1 MATRGPER
9 NEERTNNRNAK
20 NTTNGSST
28 TRGDQPRNLE
38 TSRESGTARPSS
50 SPRGDIDRQRGGL
63 LPFYA
68 LAGAS
73 PFSLV
78 RRMMEDMDRLFSNFG
93 SSPEQLDRVG
103 LQRRTQSAPQP
114 FSTRNLW
121 APQVEVFE
129 RGNNI
134 VVRADLP
141 GLTRDN
147 VDVEIEDETLIIRG
161 ERRSDLEDKGEGYYR
176 SERSYGSFYRAI
188 PLPEGIDASA
198 ANASFKDGVLEVSLT
213 KPKQQLSKAKK
224 IDVK

>member
-20 NTTNGSST
+20 TTTNNAST
-28 TRGDQPRNLE
+28 ARGEQQRNLE
-38 TSRESGTARPSS
+38 TSRESSTARPSS
-50 SPRGDIDRQRGGL
+50 SPRANLDRQRGGA
-63 LPFYA
+63 LPLSA

-93 SSPEQLDRVG
+93 SSQEQLDHAG
-103 LQRRTQSAPQP
+103 LQRGTQSALQP
-114 FSTRNLW
+114 FSPRNLW
-121 APQVEVFE
+121 SPQVEVFE
-129 RGNNI
+129 RENNI

-161 ERRSDLEDKGEGYYR
+161 ERRNDLEDKRDGYYR

-188 PLPEGIDASA
+188 PLPEGIDAGA
-198 ANASFKDGVLEVSLT
+198 ANASFKDGVLEVTLT
-213 KPKQQLSKAKK
+213 KPKQQVSKAKK
-224 IDVK
+224 VEVK

>member
-1 MATRGPER
+1 MATRGTER
-9 NEERTNNRNAK
+9 NEERTNSRNAK
-20 NTTNGSST
+20 TTTTNAST
-28 TRGDQPRNLE
+28 ARGEQQRDLQ
-38 TSRESGTARPSS
+38 TSRESGTARPSAS
-50 SPRGDIDRQRGGL
+50 SRADVERQRGSA
-63 LPFYA
+63 LPYYA
-68 LAGAS
+68 LASAS

-78 RRMMEDMDRLFSNFG
+78 RRMMEDMDRLFSNF
-93 SSPEQLDRVG
+93 SSVPEHLDRTA
-103 LQRRTQSAPQP
+103 LQRGTQSAPQP

-129 RGNNI
+129 RDNKI

-161 ERRSDLEDKGEGYYR
+161 ERRNDLEDKREGYYR

-198 ANASFKDGVLEVSLT
+198 ASASFKDGVLEVSLA
-213 KPKQQLSKAKK
+213 KPKQQTSKAKK
-224 IDVK
+224 VEVK

>member
-9 NEERTNNRNAK
+9 NEERTTNRNAK
-20 NTTNGSST
+20 TTTNNASAA
-28 TRGDQPRNLE
+28 RGEQQRNLE

-50 SPRGDIDRQRGGL
+50 SPRANLDRQRGGV
-63 LPFYA
+63 LPLSA

-93 SSPEQLDRVG
+93 SSQEQLDHAG
-103 LQRRTQSAPQP
+103 LQRGTQSALQP

-129 RGNNI
+129 RENNI

-161 ERRSDLEDKGEGYYR
+161 ERRNDLEDKRDGYYR

-188 PLPEGIDASA
+188 PLPEGIDAGA
-198 ANASFKDGVLEVSLT
+198 ANASFKDGVLEVTLA
-213 KPKQQLSKAKK
+213 KPKQQVSKAKK
-224 IDVK
+224 VEVK